1 MHSHNLASAVPP
13 PGGADD
19 TQGRTVIAETAVA
32 KVVGMAVRGVDGVH
46 ALGSGAS
53 RSIGAIREVVG
64 ATDLTQ
70 GVRVEVGE
78 SQVAVD
84 IVLTAEYGYPLQTL
98 ANTVREAIYAAVEN
112 LVGRD
117 VIEVNIEITD
127 VFIPAPD
134 TEKPAARPRLAD
146 RFSAVAK
153 PAGGQQGAAEPDAAT
168 ASADALPVQKVPAPP
183 AAGPSQTG
191 PTETGETP

>member
-1 MHSHNLASAVPP
+1 MDSHNQASQIPATSNEE
-13 PGGADD
+13 

-32 KVVGMAVRGVDGVH
+32 KVVGIAARGVAGVH

-84 IVLTAEYGYPLQTL
+84 IILLAEYGYPLQNL
-98 ANTVREAIYAAVEN
+98 ANSVRSAVYAAVEE
-112 LVGRD
+112 LVGRK

-127 VFIPAPD
+127 VYIPAPD
-134 TEKPAARPRLAD
+134 AEKPAARTRLTERLGA
-146 RFSAVAK
+146 AVK
-153 PAGGQQGAAEPDAAT
+153 PAVTEASEPAMNLA
-168 ASADALPVQKVPAPP
+168 K
-183 AAGPSQTG
+183 
-191 PTETGETP
+191 ETGEPS

>member
-1 MHSHNLASAVPP
+1 MDLHDLALSVPEP
-13 PGGADD
+13 AGLDD
-19 TQGRTVIAETAVA
+19 TQGRTVIAEAAVA
-32 KVVGMAVRGVDGVH
+32 KVVGVTVRGVAGVH

-70 GVRVEVGE
+70 GVRVEVGD

-98 ANTVREAIYAAVEN
+98 ANTIRESVYAAVED

-117 VIEVNIEITD
+117 VTEVNIEITD

-134 TEKPAARPRLAD
+134 AERPAARPRQAARTGALAAAATRHD
-146 RFSAVAK
+146 A
-153 PAGGQQGAAEPDAAT
+153 AAEP
-168 ASADALPVQKVPAPP
+168 PVIP
-183 AAGPSQTG
+183 GNNSTG
-191 PTETGETP
+191 TGEQP

>member
-1 MHSHNLASAVPP
+1 MDSHNLVSSVQAPT
-13 PGGADD
+13 GLDN
-19 TQGRTVIAETAVA
+19 TQGRTIIAETAVA
-32 KVVGMAVRGVDGVH
+32 KVVGVAVREVAGVH

-98 ANTVREAIYAAVEN
+98 ANTVRAAVYAAVED

-117 VIEVNIEITD
+117 VIEVNIEVTD

-134 TEKPAARPRLAD
+134 SEKLAGRSRLAD
-146 RFSAVAK
+146 RMSAVSK
-153 PAGGQQGAAEPDAAT
+153 PASGAPVAT
-168 ASADALPVQKVPAPP
+168 EMATRVATPET
-183 AAGPSQTG
+183 PSMS
-191 PTETGETP
+191 PTETRELS

>member
-1 MHSHNLASAVPP
+1 MDSHNQASHIPATASPEE
-13 PGGADD
+13 

-32 KVVGMAVRGVDGVH
+32 KVVGIAARGVAGVH

-64 ATDLTQ
+64 GADLTQ

-84 IVLTAEYGYPLQTL
+84 IILVAEYGHPLQSL
-98 ANTVREAIYAAVEN
+98 ANSVRSAVYAAVEE
-112 LVGRD
+112 LVGRS

-127 VFIPAPD
+127 VHIPAVEAD
-134 TEKPAARPRLAD
+134 KPASRSRLTE
-146 RFSAVAK
+146 RL
-153 PAGGQQGAAEPDAAT
+153 GAAVKPLSVEATEPGVNI
-168 ASADALPVQKVPAPP
+168 SKE
-183 AAGPSQTG
+183 AG
-191 PTETGETP
+191 E

>member
-1 MHSHNLASAVPP
+1 MDSHNLASSVTAPT
-13 PGGADD
+13 GLDD

-32 KVVGMAVRGVDGVH
+32 KVVGVAARGVAGVH

-64 ATDLTQ
+64 AADLTQ

-98 ANTVREAIYAAVEN
+98 ANTVRAAVYAAVED

-127 VFIPAPD
+127 VFIPAPES
-134 TEKPAARPRLAD
+134 EKPAARPRFAD
-146 RFSAVAK
+146 RLSAVTK
-153 PAGGQQGAAEPDAAT
+153 PAPGAAAVTETPGT
-168 ASADALPVQKVPAPP
+168 PRIN
-183 AAGPSQTG
+183 
-191 PTETGETP
+191 PTETGEQP

>member
-1 MHSHNLASAVPP
+1 MDSHNQESSSPATASPAE
-13 PGGADD
+13 

-32 KVVGMAVRGVDGVH
+32 KVVGVAVRSVAGVH

-53 RSIGAIREVVG
+53 RSLGAIREVVG

-84 IVLTAEYGYPLQTL
+84 IILLAEYGYPLQTL
-98 ANTVREAIYAAVEN
+98 ANTVRSAVYKAVEE
-112 LVGRD
+112 LVGRH

-127 VFIPAPD
+127 VFIPTPD
-134 TEKPAARPRLAD
+134 AEKPVPRPRLTE
-146 RFSAVAK
+146 RL
-153 PAGGQQGAAEPDAAT
+153 GAAVKTQPSTDMNNSTE
-168 ASADALPVQKVPAPP
+168 
-183 AAGPSQTG
+183 AG
-191 PTETGETP
+191 E

>member
-1 MHSHNLASAVPP
+1 MDSHHQSSQIPATTSAEE
-13 PGGADD
+13 

-32 KVVGMAVRGVDGVH
+32 KVVGIAARGVAGVH

-84 IVLTAEYGYPLQTL
+84 IILMAEYGYPLQSL
-98 ANTVREAIYAAVEN
+98 ANSVRSAVYAAVEG
-112 LVGRD
+112 LVGRS

-127 VFIPAPD
+127 VYIPTAEA
-134 TEKPAARPRLAD
+134 EKPAARTRLTE
-146 RFSAVAK
+146 RL
-153 PAGGQQGAAEPDAAT
+153 GAAVKPSSAEVTEPGVHLSKEAGE
-168 ASADALPVQKVPAPP
+168 SA
-183 AAGPSQTG
+183 
-191 PTETGETP
+191 

>member
-1 MHSHNLASAVPP
+1 MDSHNQASQ
-13 PGGADD
+13 GAAATSED

-32 KVVGMAVRGVDGVH
+32 KVVGVAVRGVPGVH

-84 IVLTAEYGYPLQTL
+84 IVLVAEYGYPLQTL
-98 ANTVREAIYAAVEN
+98 ADTIRAGVYSAVEE
-112 LVGRD
+112 LVGRG

-127 VFIPAPD
+127 VFIPAAD
-134 TEKPAARPRLAD
+134 TDKPAGRPRLSERLSQPARPTSLEKPADAGAPAQD
-146 RFSAVAK
+146 SFKNSTEAVDQ
-153 PAGGQQGAAEPDAAT
+153 P
-168 ASADALPVQKVPAPP
+168 
-183 AAGPSQTG
+183 
-191 PTETGETP
+191 

>member
-1 MHSHNLASAVPP
+1 MDSHSQATPVPSILNP
-13 PGGADD
+13 DD

-32 KVVGMAVRGVDGVH
+32 KVVGVAVRGVAGVH

-64 ATDLTQ
+64 GTDLTQ

-84 IVLTAEYGYPLQTL
+84 IILSAEYGYPLQTL
-98 ANTVREAIYAAVEN
+98 ANTVRRAVYAAVEE
-112 LVGRD
+112 LVGRN

-127 VFIPAPD
+127 VFIPSPD
-134 TEKPAARPRLAD
+134 AEKPAPRPRLTE
-146 RFSAVAK
+146 RL
-153 PAGGQQGAAEPDAAT
+153 GAT
-168 ASADALPVQKVPAPP
+168 AKQPVSEPAA
-183 AAGPSQTG
+183 AAGPHASSTVSNN
-191 PTETGETP
+191 PMEAGELP

>member
-1 MHSHNLASAVPP
+1 MDSNDSHNQASSSSVAAS
-13 PGGADD
+13 PGD

-32 KVVGMAVRGVDGVH
+32 KVVGVAVRGVAGVH

-53 RSIGAIREVVG
+53 RSLGAIREVVG

-84 IVLTAEYGYPLQTL
+84 IVFMAEYGYPLQTL
-98 ANTVREAIYAAVEN
+98 ANTVRRAVYSAVEE
-112 LVGRD
+112 LVGRH

-127 VFIPAPD
+127 VFIPTPD
-134 TEKPAARPRLAD
+134 AEKPAPRTRLTE
-146 RFSAVAK
+146 RL
-153 PAGGQQGAAEPDAAT
+153 GAAVKAQPAT
-168 ASADALPVQKVPAPP
+168 DINYSTE
-183 AAGPSQTG
+183 AG
-191 PTETGETP
+191 E

>member
-1 MHSHNLASAVPP
+1 MDSHHQASSSSAAAN
-13 PGGADD
+13 PGD

-32 KVVGMAVRGVDGVH
+32 KVVGVAVRSVAGVH

-53 RSIGAIREVVG
+53 RSLGAIREVVG

-84 IVLTAEYGYPLQTL
+84 IVFMAEYGYPLQTL
-98 ANTVREAIYAAVEN
+98 ANSVRRAVYSAVEE
-112 LVGRD
+112 LVGRN

-134 TEKPAARPRLAD
+134 AEKPAPRTRLTE
-146 RFSAVAK
+146 RLGTAVK
-153 PAGGQQGAAEPDAAT
+153 GQPATDINNSTE
-168 ASADALPVQKVPAPP
+168 
-183 AAGPSQTG
+183 AG
-191 PTETGETP
+191 E

>member
-1 MHSHNLASAVPP
+1 MDSHNQASSSSVATS
-13 PGGADD
+13 PGD

-32 KVVGMAVRGVDGVH
+32 KVVGVAVRSVAGVH

-53 RSIGAIREVVG
+53 RSLGAIREVVG

-84 IVLTAEYGYPLQTL
+84 IVFMAEYGYPLQTL
-98 ANTVREAIYAAVEN
+98 ANTVRRAVYSAVEE
-112 LVGRD
+112 LVGRH

-127 VFIPAPD
+127 VFISTPD
-134 TEKPAARPRLAD
+134 AEKPAPRTRLTE
-146 RFSAVAK
+146 RL
-153 PAGGQQGAAEPDAAT
+153 GAAVKVQPAT
-168 ASADALPVQKVPAPP
+168 DINKSTE
-183 AAGPSQTG
+183 AG
-191 PTETGETP
+191 E

>member
-1 MHSHNLASAVPP
+1 MDSHNQASQIPATSNEE
-13 PGGADD
+13 

-32 KVVGMAVRGVDGVH
+32 KVVGIAARGVAGVH

-84 IVLTAEYGYPLQTL
+84 IILLAEYGYPLQSL
-98 ANTVREAIYAAVEN
+98 ADAVRRAVYAAVEE
-112 LVGRD
+112 LVGRN

-127 VFIPAPD
+127 VHIPAPD
-134 TEKPAARPRLAD
+134 AEKPAARTRLTERLGA
-146 RFSAVAK
+146 AVK
-153 PAGGQQGAAEPDAAT
+153 PAGAE
-168 ASADALPVQKVPAPP
+168 ASEPAMNL
-183 AAGPSQTG
+183 AK
-191 PTETGETP
+191 ETGEPS

>member
-1 MHSHNLASAVPP
+1 MDSHYKSSQDPAPANPVQ
-13 PGGADD
+13 GE
-19 TQGRTVIAETAVA
+19 GRTVIAETAVA
-32 KVVGMAVRGVDGVH
+32 KVVGIAARNVPGVH

-84 IVLTAEYGYPLQTL
+84 LVLMAEYGYPLQTL
-98 ANTVREAIYAAVEN
+98 ANSVRAAVYTAVEE

-127 VFIPAPD
+127 VFIPSAD
-134 TEKPAARPRLAD
+134 AEKPAPRSRLTD
-146 RFSAVAK
+146 RLSSAKSAVTA
-153 PAGGQQGAAEPDAAT
+153 PAAAT
-168 ASADALPVQKVPAPP
+168 GFAP
-183 AAGPSQTG
+183 AAPQNSDSREAEEQL
-191 PTETGETP
+191 

>member
-1 MHSHNLASAVPP
+1 MDGPSQQSETPQAPRAFQAQPDY
-13 PGGADD
+13 A
-19 TQGRTVIAETAVA
+19 QGRTIISDTAVA
-32 KVVGMAVRGVDGVH
+32 KVVGVAARGVEGVH

-53 RSIGAIREVVG
+53 RSIGAIRDVVG

-84 IVLTAEYGYPLQTL
+84 LVMMALYGYPLQNL
-98 ANTVREAIYAAVEN
+98 ANTVRAAVYAAVEE

-127 VFIPAPD
+127 VFIPSAD
-134 TEKPAARPRLAD
+134 ADKQQSRPKLAD
-146 RFSAVAK
+146 RYGAAGK
-153 PAGGQQGAAEPDAAT
+153 PATVATNHGGQP
-168 ASADALPVQKVPAPP
+168 
-183 AAGPSQTG
+183 
-191 PTETGETP
+191 

>member
-1 MHSHNLASAVPP
+1 MDPHNQASPASATISP
-13 PGGADD
+13 DD

-32 KVVGMAVRGVDGVH
+32 KVVGVAVRGVPGVH

-53 RSIGAIREVVG
+53 RSLGAIREVVG

-84 IVLTAEYGYPLQTL
+84 IVLLAEYGYPLQTL
-98 ANTVREAIYAAVEN
+98 ANTVRRAVYAAVEE
-112 LVGRD
+112 LVGRN

-127 VFIPAPD
+127 VFIPGPD
-134 TEKPAARPRLAD
+134 TEKPVTRPRLAD
-146 RFSAVAK
+146 RLG
-153 PAGGQQGAAEPDAAT
+153 AGAR
-168 ASADALPVQKVPAPP
+168 P
-183 AAGPSQTG
+183 AAGEPARVDSVPSAPPVIG
-191 PTETGETP
+191 SSSNPMEAGEQP